1 MADARANDNLP
12 ALIAHWPQDARDHYE
27 EKAAIIEYDG
37 NQTRE
42 YAEFYAELATR
53 IAFCRAKAVSEYE
66 SEFRKAAR

>member
-1 MADARANDNLP
+1 M
-12 ALIAHWPQDARDHYE
+12 ISE
-27 EKAAIIEYDG
+27 IVEYDG

-42 YAEFYAELATR
+42 YAELHAELATR